1 MNVLITGG
9 AGYIGS
15 TLCRFLLEKKHKVT
29 VIDNFNF
36 SYNSLLQYM
45 ENKDFSVSKLDVRNY
60 SEINRILKKFDII
73 IPLAAL
79 VGAPL
84 CKLKE
89 KEAIDVNLDSLKNI
103 VDNVSKN
110 QTIIYPTTNS
120 GYGIGEKDKYC
131 TEETPLN
138 PISLYGKTKTGAETY
153 VSENHENSVR
163 FRLATV
169 FGCSP
174 RMRLDL
180 LVNDFVLKAVKDGYV
195 VLFEA
200 NFKRNYVHIN
210 DVCNAIMFS
219 IENFSKVRNETFNL
233 GLSSANLSK
242 LELCNKIKEYIPKF
256 DISVSEIG
264 EDIDKRDYIVSN
276 DKIEKRGFAA
286 SITLDEGITELRK
299 FYNFLIPDS
308 TMRNI

>member
-1 MNVLITGG
+1 MKILITGG

-15 TLCRFLLEKKHKVT
+15 VLCKYLLENNHKVT
-29 VIDNFNF
+29 VIDNFTF
-36 SYNSLLQYM
+36 SYNSLLTYM
-45 ENKDFSVSKLDVRNY
+45 GNKNFEVQKLDVRNY
-60 SEINRILKKFDII
+60 TEVNRIIKNFDLI

-89 KEAIDVNLDSLKNI
+89 KEATEVNLESIKNI
-103 VDNVSKN
+103 VDNISQN
-110 QTIIYPTTNS
+110 QAIIYPTTNS

-138 PISLYGKTKTGAETY
+138 PISLYGQTKTNAEKY
-153 VSENHENSVR
+153 ISEKHENSIR
-163 FRLATV
+163 YRLATV

-180 LVNDFVLKAVKDGYV
+180 LVNDFVFKAVKDGYV

-200 NFKRNYVHIN
+200 NFKRNYIHIR
-210 DVCNAIMFS
+210 DICEAIIFS
-219 IENFSKVRNETFNL
+219 IKNFDNLKNETYNL
-233 GLSSANLSK
+233 GLSTANLSK
-242 LELCNKIKEYIPKF
+242 LELCRKIKEYIPRF
-256 DISVSEIG
+256 EISVNEIG
-264 EDIDKRDYIVSN
+264 SDIDKRDYIISN
-276 DKIEKRGFAA
+276 EKIEKKGFTAKI
-286 SITLDEGITELRK
+286 SLDEGIIELKK
-299 FYNFLIPDS
+299 FYNYVIPDN